1 MRLTTIIPENGA
13 TALAA
18 LSVDVDR
25 FVGLHAFL
33 SFFGSKELPENPAA
47 PMEQFLPVLS
57 TPFRTVVD
65 EGPDR
70 AVQFNSC
77 LPLRFARSSRTR
89 LITPECFRLAI
100 LRSNPRCKITR
111 NTFVSRTRGCSR
123 PLSCRP
129 GNLRP
134 CRETLRNSIGN
145 IRCAFQ
151 RSDQKPKLPLRS
163 GPRSKTLWRRSANFP
178 RNMPGLFRSI
188 NSRFF
193 YP

>member
-1 MRLTTIIPENGA
+1 MRLATIIPENGA

-18 LSVDVDR
+18 VSVDVDR

-33 SFFGSKELPENPAA
+33 SFFGSKELPGNPAA
-47 PMEQFLPVLS
+47 PMEQFLPILS

-100 LRSNPRCKITR
+100 LRSNPRCKITQ
-111 NTFVSRTRGCSR
+111 NIFVNRTHGCYR
-123 PLSCRP
+123 TLSYRS

-134 CRETLRNSIGN
+134 HPAPLRNSSRS

-151 RSDQKPKLPLRS
+151 RLDQKPRLSIR
-163 GPRSKTLWRRSANFP
+163 FD
-178 RNMPGLFRSI
+178 RSI
-188 NSRFF
+188 RDAAARRCRSCHTGRGGCHVQ
-193 YP
+193 